1 MKYLLLI
8 AAPVVTEWWLSTINL
23 DTEGMM
29 IHRNPF
35 TSQALC
41 REAGFDSI
49 ALAELFAGRAGFV
62 CLEMKYE

>member
-1 MKYLLLI
+1 MKYLILI
-8 AAPVVTEWWLSTINL
+8 TAPVITQWWLSTINL

-29 IHRNPF
+29 IHRTPF

-49 ALAELFAGRAGFV
+49 ALAGLFAGRAGFV
-62 CLEMKYE
+62 CLEISYD

>member
-8 AAPVVTEWWLSTINL
+8 AAPIVTEWWLSTINL
-23 DTEGMM
+23 DTEGAM
-29 IHRNPF
+29 IHRTPF

-49 ALAELFAGRAGFV
+49 ALAGLFGGRAGFV
-62 CLEMKYE
+62 CTLIKHH